1 MGPLQPRLMDPGV
14 GRAVLIAALAA
25 LMVGGLVADTAAQ
38 SSPPAASPPAAA
50 AAQDHGAAQV
60 GQTDYPSLHFSGFGD
75 INLAVQPRSEG
86 SRGFNEGQLALH
98 MAAALSPRVYFFG
111 ELSLTPRAD
120 GGTGTP
126 PASGFNPEVE
136 RLVIRFDRSDQLKVS
151 FGRYHTPISYWNTA
165 FHHGSWLQTTIS
177 RPEMVRFGS
186 RFVPVHFVGALV
198 QGAFAA
204 GGANLNYQAGIG
216 NGRGDV
222 LSRGGDAG
230 DNNAYPAWLVTAWS
244 RPDRFY
250 GLQYGGSVYVDRIS
264 RPGRPEF
271 AEQIVA
277 GHVVWDREN
286 PELIAEFTRIRH
298 EPVGGGAASASNGFY
313 VQAAYRLPE
322 RARLWKPY
330 VRFEHIGI
338 PADEP
343 VFADIVDLDGT
354 TLGVRY
360 DVSTFVAL
368 KAEMRAQRHDDDQ
381 GTRTGVFLQASF
393 TF

>member
-1 MGPLQPRLMDPGV
+1 MDAGV
-14 GRAVLIAALAA
+14 TRIVLIATLAA
-25 LMVGGLVADTAAQ
+25 LFVGGPAAPGAAQ
-38 SSPPAASPPAAA
+38 SAPPEPAAP
-50 AAQDHGAAQV
+50 AQDHGAPSA
-60 GQTDYPSLHFSGFGD
+60 GQPEYPSLHFSGFAD
-75 INLAVQPRSEG
+75 VNLAVQRKSDGP
-86 SRGFNEGQLALH
+86 RGFSEGQLALH

-120 GGTGTP
+120 AGTGTP
-126 PASGFNPEVE
+126 AATGFNPEVE
-136 RLVIRFDRSDQLKVS
+136 RLVVRFDRSDQLKVS

-198 QGAFAA
+198 QGAFGA

-230 DNNAYPAWLVTAWS
+230 DNNARPAWLVTAWS

-264 RPGRPEF
+264 TPGVPEVD
-271 AEQIVA
+271 EQILA
-277 GHVVWDREN
+277 GHVVWDRED
-286 PELIAEFTRIRH
+286 PEVIAEFTHIRH
-298 EPVGGGAASASNGFY
+298 QQVGGGPSTASNGFY
-313 VQAAYRLPE
+313 IQAAYRLPGA
-322 RARLWKPY
+322 ARLWKPY
-330 VRFEHIGI
+330 ARFEHIGI
-338 PADEP
+338 PDDDRA
-343 VFADIVDLDGT
+343 FSDIPELDGT
-354 TLGVRY
+354 TIGVRY

-368 KAEMRAQRHDDDQ
+368 KAEVRARRHDDDR
-381 GTRTGVFLQASF
+381 GTRTGAFLQVSF